1 MRNNN
6 YDWQS
11 IYQVTGVDSNRLE
24 AMKAELIKIQT
35 ISLVAADEMN
45 KPTFSQQQAYY

>member
-24 AMKAELIKIQT
+24 AMKAELVKIQT

-45 KPTFSQQQAYY
+45 KPTCSQQKAYC